1 MLTREDL
8 NKIRAILSEGLGIR
22 EDVNLAYYLD
32 AIDETNQK
40 LDYIDNRLDE
50 LEDLITG
57 IIDTLDDLI
66 E

>member
-22 EDVNLAYYLD
+22 DDINFAYYLD
-32 AIDETNQK
+32 AIDATNKK
-40 LDYIDNRLDE
+40 LDYIDDRLDD
-50 LEDLITG
+50 LEAMISE
-57 IIDTLDDLI
+57 IIDTLNDS